1 VKLLGR
7 TIETDS
13 VFVKAQTLTPPVLAA
28 VHVEEPA
35 LVGSAAG

>member
-1 VKLLGR
+1 
-7 TIETDS
+7 
-13 VFVKAQTLTPPVLAA
+13 VKAQTLVPPVLTA